1 LRRYDRPSLRQHL
14 LVSSTVVFVVLVFVG
29 CGSGSSTTSTTPAS
43 TTSTSTQTQATLSD
57 KEQIELIGKTW
68 ASLFAKKDPRWCAM
82 ATGPLGRPLACVIYT
97 DRRSPDCP
105 PPRQAITP
113 ACSLPTNP
121 GSPPTKFERSFG
133 GATVTHVNLFG
144 SKALALF
151 SNGEAVEF
159 THENGHWGPSS
170 WRRDGTAGKELTTLR

>member
-1 LRRYDRPSLRQHL
+1 MRQRL
-14 LVSSTVVFVVLVFVG
+14 LASSMVVFVVLVLVG
-29 CGSGSSTTSTTPAS
+29 CGGGSSTTS

-57 KEQIELIGKTW
+57 KDQIELIGKTW

-97 DRRSPDCP
+97 NRRSPDCP

-121 GSPPTKFERSFG
+121 SSPPTKFERSFE
-133 GATVTHVNLFG
+133 GATVTHVNLSG

-159 THENGHWGPSS
+159 TYENGHWGPSL
-170 WRRDGTAGKELTTLR
+170 WRRDGAAGNELTTLR

>member
-1 LRRYDRPSLRQHL
+1 M
-14 LVSSTVVFVVLVFVG
+14 VVFVVLVLVG
-29 CGSGSSTTSTTPAS
+29 CGGGSSTTS
-43 TTSTSTQTQATLSD
+43 TTSTSTQTQATLFELD
-57 KEQIELIGKTW
+57 LVKDQIELIGKTW

-82 ATGPLGRPLACVIYT
+82 ATGPLGTPLACVIYT
-97 DRRSPDCP
+97 NRRSPDCP

-121 GSPPTKFERSFG
+121 SSPPTKFERSFE
-133 GATVTHVNLFG
+133 GATVTHVNLSG

-159 THENGHWGPSS
+159 TFENGHWGPSS
-170 WRRDGTAGKELTTLR
+170 WRRNGPAGTTLR